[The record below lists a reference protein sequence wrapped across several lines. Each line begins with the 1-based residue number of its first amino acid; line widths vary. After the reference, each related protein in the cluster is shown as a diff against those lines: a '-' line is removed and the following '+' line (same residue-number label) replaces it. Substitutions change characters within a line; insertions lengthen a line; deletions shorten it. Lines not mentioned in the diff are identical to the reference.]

1 MRFFNLI
8 GLISLRSTLPEIGA
22 RLTGGAAVGDT
33 STAFGIFSRFQVTD
47 FDLLG
52 LFLLRHLFSFSVGL
66 CCASDAEEQLMAA
79 RNVLFWNQVIEANQ
93 FLFSALAPFIS

>member
-1 MRFFNLI
+1 MRFFDLI
-8 GLISLRSTLPEIGA
+8 GLISLRSTLPVIVTLALVWG
-22 RLTGGAAVGDT
+22 VGT
-33 STAFGIFSRFQVTD
+33 TNTAFGIFSRFQVTD

>member
-1 MRFFNLI
+1 MRSASGPSAKVFWYFNPYAVMPAAPHRGIEPGVRFFNLI

-22 RLTGGAAVGDT
+22 RLTGGAALGDT

-52 LFLLRHLFSFSVGL
+52 LFLLRHF
-66 CCASDAEEQLMAA
+66 
-79 RNVLFWNQVIEANQ
+79 I
-93 FLFSALAPFIS
+93 FLFCWVVLCQ